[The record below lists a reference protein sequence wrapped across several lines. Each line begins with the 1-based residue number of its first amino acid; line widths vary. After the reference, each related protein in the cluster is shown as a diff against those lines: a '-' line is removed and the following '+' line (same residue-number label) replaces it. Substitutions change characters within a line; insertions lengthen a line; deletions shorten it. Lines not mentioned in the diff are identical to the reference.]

1 MPRLKELLLNHV
13 ANLTGLPVDALEA
26 NHSLLL
32 QGVDSI
38 GLMRTVNLLRKQGV
52 HCSFDTLKQHPTL
65 TAWLALLPDDA
76 TASSVALAEI
86 PAQDLAQPIA
96 LTPVQQAYWM
106 GRQEDQPLGANS
118 CQVYIELQGAD
129 ICPKRLHQA
138 CQSLVKRHLML
149 QVQFTAQGEQHVPV
163 CNRIFSVEEADLRA
177 MSADQVDVRLQQY
190 RQQFSHYLADVE
202 QGWPLRVALSRLPGN
217 VARLHLNIDLLV
229 ADVLS
234 INVLLRDM
242 GKLYNQPDKAL
253 PPLKANFFQY
263 LYLQGIESK
272 QRYPEAKAYWQQ
284 RLSSLP
290 GAPALPLA
298 QQPEMVT
305 KPRFTR
311 RDYLLK
317 HHQLAILQDK
327 AKQHGTTLA
336 VVFLTLYCEVLA
348 RWSENKHF
356 LINVPLFNR
365 NDLVPDVGDMVAD
378 FTTLLLLEVDFRQPA
393 SFVQRVQQLQSQLH
407 RDIAQADYSGVEVLR
422 DLARLE
428 GTAPRTAPVVFALN
442 LGEPFLPEVAEQT
455 LGTLHWMISQ
465 TPQVWIDHQSY
476 PTREGLLL
484 NWDSVDSLFPD
495 EMVSSMFSCWLARL
509 HTLIE
514 QEWRDVP
521 DISLPPVTQA
531 MRSRVNATALS
542 IESARL
548 HDGFFEQAKHQ
559 PHAPAVIT
567 ADRTTSYQEL
577 AQRALQIGF
586 ELRQRGVKPEDIV
599 AINLPKGIEQI
610 ATVLGV
616 LATGACWLPLA
627 VDHPLARRITICQRA
642 EVVCVIT
649 HQAEPW
655 PESELV
661 YQSSELISHP
671 HSHALKTPVSGND
684 ETLAYVIYTSGST
697 GEPKGVA
704 ITHRAAWNTI
714 ATLNRRFGIT
724 HDDRVLAISGLE
736 FDLSVYDIFGLLSAG
751 GALVM
756 PDEDKRRDPDSWR
769 SLAQQHAVTLW
780 NSVPALLE
788 MLLLTTSNQPFLP
801 TLRQAWV
808 SGDRVAPDLAKRL
821 RQRIPHPVR
830 VIAMGGATEAAIWSN
845 AFEIMPETDSTT
857 RVPYGYPLANQ
868 KFRVMDTHH
877 SDCPDGVPG
886 ELWIGGVG
894 LARGYIGDAAQTDR
908 RFVEYQGERWY
919 RTGDRGCYSEDGL
932 LHFLGR
938 QDHQVKVDGN
948 RIELTEIESALQQL
962 PSVIDAF
969 CLVVNQR
976 LEAVLTSDNQLDTA
990 VLLATLAAKLPA
1002 YMLPSRIHTV
1012 SNLPLTANGKVNR
1025 AALEKMIAE
1034 LAPQATPL
1042 TEACHDESPLHA
1054 QLRLMWQEILE
1065 VNVCDIR
1072 LTFFQAGGN
1081 SLQAMRLVNRI
1092 NQTYGVQ
1099 LSLRQFLSNATLA
1112 ALATFITSTCS
1123 ANTTTEEGAL

>member
-1 MPRLKELLLNHV
+1 MPRLKELLLDHL
-13 ANLTGLPVDALEA
+13 AKLTGSPADAIET

-65 TAWLALLPDDA
+65 AAWLDLLPDDA
-76 TASSVALAEI
+76 MASSDTLAEI
-86 PAQDLAQPIA
+86 PTLDLAQPIS

-106 GRQEDQPLGANS
+106 GRQEDQPLGGNS

-129 ICPKRLHQA
+129 ICPKRLRQA
-138 CQSLVKRHLML
+138 CQRLVERHAML
-149 QVQFTAQGEQHVPV
+149 QVQFTAQGEQHVPSRP
-163 CNRIFSVEEADLRA
+163 RIFSVEEADLRA
-177 MSADQVDVRLQQY
+177 FTADQVDAKLQQY
-190 RQQFSHYLADVE
+190 RQQFSHYRADVE

-217 VARLHLNIDLLV
+217 VTRLHLNIDLLV

-234 INVLLRDM
+234 INVVLRE
-242 GKLYNQPDKAL
+242 LAEFYNHPDNAP

-263 LYLQGIESK
+263 QYLQGIESK
-272 QRYPEAKAYWQQ
+272 QRYREAKAYWQQ
-284 RLSSLP
+284 RLTSLP
-290 GAPALPLA
+290 GAPALTLA
-298 QQPEMVT
+298 QQPEMLT

-317 HHQLAILQDK
+317 HHQLAILEDK
-327 AKQHGTTLA
+327 ARQHGITMAT
-336 VVFLTLYCEVLA
+336 VFLTLYCEVLA

-356 LINVPLFNR
+356 LLNVPLFNR
-365 NDLVPDVGDMVAD
+365 HELVPDVGDMVAD

-393 SFVQRVQQLQSQLH
+393 SFLQRLQQLQSQLH

-422 DLARLE
+422 DLARQE
-428 GTAPRTAPVVFALN
+428 GAAPRTAPVVFALN
-442 LGEPFLPEVAEQT
+442 LGEPFLPEAAEHT

-484 NWDSVDSLFPD
+484 NWDSVDSLFPA
-495 EMVSSMFSCWLARL
+495 EMVISMFSSWLARL

-521 DISLPPVTQA
+521 DIALPPVTQA

-559 PHAPAVIT
+559 PHAPAIIT
-567 ADRTTSYQEL
+567 ADRAISYQEL

-599 AINLPKGIEQI
+599 AINIPKGIEQI

-642 EVVCVIT
+642 EAVCIIT
-649 HQAEPW
+649 HQAEQW
-655 PESELV
+655 PEWVPV
-661 YQSSELISHP
+661 YQTSALISYHHP
-671 HSHALKTPVSGND
+671 HALTTPASGND
-684 ETLAYVIYTSGST
+684 DALAYVIYTSGST

-714 ATLNRRFGIT
+714 ATLNRRFAIT

-756 PDEDKRRDPDSWR
+756 PDEDQRRDPDSWR
-769 SLAQQHAVTLW
+769 NLAQQHAVTLW

-788 MLLLTTSNQPFLP
+788 MLMLTTSDPPFLP
-801 TLRQAWV
+801 ALRQAWV
-808 SGDRVAPDLAKRL
+808 SGDRVAPDLAQRL
-821 RQRIPHPVR
+821 RQRIAHPVR

-845 AFEIMPETDSTT
+845 AFEIVPETDSTIP
-857 RVPYGYPLANQ
+857 VPYGYPLANQ
-868 KFRVMDTHH
+868 KFRVMDTHQ

-894 LARGYIGDAAQTDR
+894 LARGYIGDPAQTDR

-932 LHFLGR
+932 LPFSRASGSSG
-938 QDHQVKVDGN
+938 QSGW
-948 RIELTEIESALQQL
+948 
-962 PSVIDAF
+962 PS
-969 CLVVNQR
+969 
-976 LEAVLTSDNQLDTA
+976 
-990 VLLATLAAKLPA
+990 
-1002 YMLPSRIHTV
+1002 Y
-1012 SNLPLTANGKVNR
+1012 R
-1025 AALEKMIAE
+1025 A
-1034 LAPQATPL
+1034 
-1042 TEACHDESPLHA
+1042 D
-1054 QLRLMWQEILE
+1054 
-1065 VNVCDIR
+1065 
-1072 LTFFQAGGN
+1072 
-1081 SLQAMRLVNRI
+1081 
-1092 NQTYGVQ
+1092 
-1099 LSLRQFLSNATLA
+1099 
-1112 ALATFITSTCS
+1112 
-1123 ANTTTEEGAL
+1123 